1 MGDKLKI
8 PPLRPSFASQ
18 PDMQPPEPVPAAR
31 TTLQESVAH
40 QREALANLLREPL
53 ALAAQ
58 ACSRVWANRAALN
71 AALGHALAD
80 LPACKYLYALDTRA
94 IQLSDNISREGL
106 IETDYGRDRS
116 DRPYMRE
123 AVPNQGFLLSQA
135 YISLRVKR
143 PSLTAIQIVR
153 GEDDKALG
161 FVGADFDLRDLP
173 ITAKLYDEPTYWRQI
188 KGDPAIRGAVFHQT
202 RSESQ
207 MDLHVDTVLGVM
219 TELMEDH
226 GVFHGKLHFSS
237 SRATVWLVDDPY
249 RYRLLDIDALTDP
262 DTCLI
267 YPHHLYPD
275 DAVVPK
281 DKIRPV
287 LDNLRA
293 LRFMD
298 ETFYLRAGSLNIFN
312 GMVGLTFSCDGSH
325 YLPWDEFL
333 SKGYDFWASGS
344 TLG

>member
-1 MGDKLKI
+1 M
-8 PPLRPSFASQ
+8 STS
-18 PDMQPPEPVPAAR
+18 
-31 TTLQESVAH
+31 TTLAESVAH
-40 QREALANLLREPL
+40 QRDALANLLREPL

-58 ACSRVWANRAALN
+58 SCSRAWPSRAGLN
-71 AALGHALAD
+71 AALTHALTT
-80 LPACKYLYALDTRA
+80 LPTCKYLYALDTRA
-94 IQLSDNISREGL
+94 IQLSDNISHDGL
-106 IETDYGRDRS
+106 IDTDYGRERA

-135 YISLRVKR
+135 YISLRAKR

-153 GEDDKALG
+153 DDDGQVLG
-161 FVGADFDLRDLP
+161 FVGADFDLRDQP
-173 ITAKLYDEPTYWRQI
+173 ITGKLYDEPTYWRQI

-202 RSESQ
+202 RSDSQ
-207 MDLHVDTVLGVM
+207 MDLNLDTVLGVM
-219 TELMEDH
+219 EELMTDR

-237 SRATVWLVDDPY
+237 SRATIWVVDDPY

-267 YPHHLYPD
+267 YPRHAYPT

-281 DKIRPV
+281 DKIGPV
-287 LDNLRA
+287 FDGLRA

-333 SKGYDFWASGS
+333 SKGYDFWAPDNPTGVNSPD
-344 TLG
+344 

>member
-1 MGDKLKI
+1 M
-8 PPLRPSFASQ
+8 STS
-18 PDMQPPEPVPAAR
+18 
-31 TTLQESVAH
+31 TTLAESVTR
-40 QREALANLLREPL
+40 QRDALANLLREPL

-58 ACSRVWANRAALN
+58 ACSRAWPSRAGLN
-71 AALGHALAD
+71 AALTHALTTM
-80 LPACKYLYALDTRA
+80 PACKYLYALDTRA

-123 AVPNQGFLLSQA
+123 AVPNQGFLLTQA
-135 YISLRVKR
+135 YISLRAKR

-153 GEDDKALG
+153 DDDGKALG

-173 ITAKLYDEPTYWRQI
+173 ITSKLYDEPTYWRQI

-202 RSESQ
+202 RSDSQ
-207 MDLHVDTVLGVM
+207 MDLHLDTVLGVM
-219 TELMEDH
+219 EELMTDR

-237 SRATVWLVDDPY
+237 SRATGWLVDDPY

-267 YPHHLYPD
+267 YPHHDYPA
-275 DAVVPK
+275 DAVVPR

-287 LDNLRA
+287 LDSLRA

-298 ETFYLRAGSLNIFN
+298 ETLYLRAGSLNVFN

-333 SKGYDFWASGS
+333 SKGYDFWAPDYLTGQQCPA
-344 TLG
+344 

>member
-1 MGDKLKI
+1 MST
-8 PPLRPSFASQ
+8 P
-18 PDMQPPEPVPAAR
+18 
-31 TTLQESVAH
+31 TTLAESVIH
-40 QREALANLLREPL
+40 QRDALANLLREPL

-58 ACSRVWANRAALN
+58 ACSHAWPSRAGLN
-71 AALGHALAD
+71 AALMHALAA
-80 LPACKYLYALDTRA
+80 LPACKYLYAMDTRA
-94 IQLSDNISREGL
+94 FQLSDNISHEGL
-106 IETDYGRDRS
+106 VDTDYGRDRS

-135 YISLRVKR
+135 YISLREKR

-153 GEDDKALG
+153 DDDGHVLG

-173 ITAKLYDEPTYWRQI
+173 ITAKLYDEPSYWRQI

-202 RSESQ
+202 RSDSP
-207 MDLHVDTVLGVM
+207 MDLHLDTVLGVM
-219 TELMEDH
+219 EELMTDR
-226 GVFHGKLHFSS
+226 GIFHGKLHFSS

-249 RYRLLDIDALTDP
+249 RYRLLDFDALTDP

-267 YPHHLYPD
+267 YPRHAYP
-275 DAVVPK
+275 ANALVPR

-287 LDNLRA
+287 LDALRA

-333 SKGYDFWASGS
+333 NKGYDFWSPDNLTAP
-344 TLG
+344 TCAV

>member
-1 MGDKLKI
+1 MST
-8 PPLRPSFASQ
+8 P
-18 PDMQPPEPVPAAR
+18 
-31 TTLQESVAH
+31 TTLAESVTR
-40 QREALANLLREPL
+40 QREALADLLREPL
-53 ALAAQ
+53 ALAAE
-58 ACSRVWANRAALN
+58 ACSRAWPSRAGLN
-71 AALGHALAD
+71 AALMHALTTI
-80 LPACKYLYALDTRA
+80 PACKYLYALDTRA

-123 AVPNQGFLLSQA
+123 AVPNQGFLLTQA
-135 YISLRVKR
+135 YISLRAKR

-153 GEDDKALG
+153 DDDGQVLG

-173 ITAKLYDEPTYWRQI
+173 ITGKLYDEPTYWRQI

-202 RSESQ
+202 RVDSQ
-207 MDLHVDTVLGVM
+207 MDLNLDTVIGVM
-219 TELMEDH
+219 EELMTDH

-237 SRATVWLVDDPY
+237 SRATMWLVDDPY
-249 RYRLLDIDALTDP
+249 RYRLLDIQALTDP

-267 YPHHLYPD
+267 YPHVDYP
-275 DAVVPK
+275 ANALVPK

-333 SKGYDFWASGS
+333 SKGYDFWASGKS
-344 TLG
+344 LG

>member
-1 MGDKLKI
+1 MINPGL
-8 PPLRPSFASQ
+8 PQQSPVSTPS
-18 PDMQPPEPVPAAR
+18 
-31 TTLQESVAH
+31 TLAESVAC

-53 ALAAQ
+53 ALVAQ
-58 ACSRVWANRAALN
+58 ACSRAWPSRAGLN
-71 AALGHALAD
+71 AALIHALTT
-80 LPACKYLYALDTRA
+80 LPACKYLYALDTHA
-94 IQLSDNISREGL
+94 VQLSDNISHDGL
-106 IETDYGRDRS
+106 IDTDYGRERA

-123 AVPNQGFLLSQA
+123 AVPNEGFMLSQA
-135 YISLRVKR
+135 YISLRAKR

-153 GEDDKALG
+153 DDDGRALG

-173 ITAKLYDEPTYWRQI
+173 ITSKLYDEPTYWRQI
-188 KGDPAIRGAVFHQT
+188 KGDPAIRGAVFQQT
-202 RSESQ
+202 RSDSQ
-207 MDLHVDTVLGVM
+207 LDRNLDTVLSVM
-219 TELMEDH
+219 EELMTDH

-237 SRATVWLVDDPY
+237 SRATIWVLDDPF

-267 YPHHLYPD
+267 YPRHDYPA
-275 DAVVPK
+275 DALVPR

-287 LDNLRA
+287 LDALRA

-333 SKGYDFWASGS
+333 SKGYDFWAPDKLSGQS
-344 TLG
+344 CPV

>member
-1 MGDKLKI
+1 M
-8 PPLRPSFASQ
+8 SAT
-18 PDMQPPEPVPAAR
+18 
-31 TTLQESVAH
+31 TTLAESVAH
-40 QREALANLLREPL
+40 QRDALANLLREPL

-58 ACSRVWANRAALN
+58 SCSRAWPSRAGIN
-71 AALGHALAD
+71 AALTHALTT
-80 LPACKYLYALDTRA
+80 LPACKYLYALNTQA
-94 IQLSDNISREGL
+94 VQLSDNISHEGL
-106 IETDYGRDRS
+106 VDTDYGRDRA

-135 YISLRVKR
+135 YISLRAKR

-153 GEDDKALG
+153 DDDGQVLG

-173 ITAKLYDEPTYWRQI
+173 ITGKLYDEPTYWRQV

-202 RSESQ
+202 RSDSQ
-207 MDLHVDTVLGVM
+207 MDLNLDTVLGVM
-219 TELMEDH
+219 EELMTDR

-237 SRATVWLVDDPY
+237 SRATIWVVDDPY

-267 YPHHLYPD
+267 YPRHAYPA
-275 DAVVPK
+275 DAVVPR
-281 DKIRPV
+281 DKIRSV
-287 LDNLRA
+287 FDGLRE

-325 YLPWDEFL
+325 YLPWDDFL
-333 SKGYDFWASGS
+333 SKGYDFWAPSMLAGQQCPI
-344 TLG
+344 

>member
-1 MGDKLKI
+1 MNA
-8 PPLRPSFASQ
+8 P
-18 PDMQPPEPVPAAR
+18 
-31 TTLQESVAH
+31 TTLAESVAK

-53 ALAAQ
+53 ALAAE
-58 ACSRVWANRAALN
+58 ACSRVWPNRAGLN
-71 AALGHALAD
+71 AALLHALTT
-80 LPACKYLYALDTRA
+80 LPACKYLYALDTHA
-94 IQLSDNISREGL
+94 VQLSDNISRNGL

-116 DRPYMRE
+116 DRPYMKE
-123 AVPNQGFLLSQA
+123 AVPSQGFLLSEA
-135 YISLRVKR
+135 YISLRAKR

-153 GEDDKALG
+153 GDDGQVLG

-173 ITAKLYDEPTYWRQI
+173 ITAKLYEEPTYWRQI
-188 KGDPAIRGAVFHQT
+188 KGDPAIRGAVFQQT
-202 RSESQ
+202 RSESAL
-207 MDLHVDTVLGVM
+207 DRNVDTVLGVLS
-219 TELMEDH
+219 ELMEDH

-237 SRATVWLVDDPY
+237 SRATIWLVDDPY

-267 YPHHLYPD
+267 YPRVPYPAN
-275 DAVVPK
+275 AVVPREQ
-281 DKIRPV
+281 IRPV

-333 SKGYDFWASGS
+333 SKGYDFWASGKAI
-344 TLG
+344 G

>member
-1 MGDKLKI
+1 MTT
-8 PPLRPSFASQ
+8 P
-18 PDMQPPEPVPAAR
+18 R
-31 TTLQESVAH
+31 TLAESVSH
-40 QREALANLLREPL
+40 QREVLANLLREPL
-53 ALAAQ
+53 ALAAE
-58 ACSRVWANRAALN
+58 ACSRAWPSRAGLN
-71 AALGHALAD
+71 AALTHAMATV
-80 LPACKYLYALDTRA
+80 PACKYMYALDTHA

-106 IETDYGRDRS
+106 IETDFGRDRS
-116 DRPYMRE
+116 ERPYMRE
-123 AVPNQGFLLSQA
+123 AVPNQGFLLTQA
-135 YISLRVKR
+135 YISLRAKR

-153 GEDDKALG
+153 DDEGQVLG

-173 ITAKLYDEPTYWRQI
+173 ITGKLYDEPTYWRQI
-188 KGDPAIRGAVFHQT
+188 KGDPSIRGGVFQQSRT
-202 RSESQ
+202 ESQ
-207 MDLHVDTVLGVM
+207 LDLNIETVLGVM
-219 TELMEDH
+219 EELMTDR

-267 YPHHLYPD
+267 YPNRAYPE

-287 LDNLRA
+287 LDSLRD

-333 SKGYDFWASGS
+333 SKGYDFWASGNLTGMQCS
-344 TLG
+344 T

>member
-1 MGDKLKI
+1 MST
-8 PPLRPSFASQ
+8 P
-18 PDMQPPEPVPAAR
+18 
-31 TTLQESVAH
+31 TTLAESVAH
-40 QREALANLLREPL
+40 QREVLANLLREPL

-58 ACSRVWANRAALN
+58 SCSRAWPSRAGLN
-71 AALGHALAD
+71 AALMHAL
-80 LPACKYLYALDTRA
+80 PTVPGCKYLYALDTRA
-94 IQLSDNISREGL
+94 VQLSDNISHEGL
-106 IETDYGRDRS
+106 IDTDFGRERA

-135 YISLRVKR
+135 YISLRAKR

-153 GEDDKALG
+153 DDEGQVLG

-173 ITAKLYDEPTYWRQI
+173 ITGKLYDEPTYWRQI
-188 KGDPAIRGAVFHQT
+188 KGDPSIRGGVFQQT
-202 RSESQ
+202 RTESQ
-207 MDLHVDTVLGVM
+207 LDQNIDTVLGVLEELI
-219 TELMEDH
+219 TER

-237 SRATVWLVDDPY
+237 SRATIWLVDDPY

-267 YPHHLYPD
+267 YPSRPYPA
-275 DAVVPK
+275 DAIVPK

-287 LDNLRA
+287 LDALRA

-298 ETFYLRAGSLNIFN
+298 ETFYLRAGSINIFN

-333 SKGYDFWASGS
+333 SKGFDFWASGS
-344 TLG
+344 PSGPQCPI

>member
-1 MGDKLKI
+1 
-8 PPLRPSFASQ
+8 
-18 PDMQPPEPVPAAR
+18 MQAAFLDR
-31 TTLQESVAH
+31 SPMSTPTTLAESVTK
-40 QREALANLLREPL
+40 QREALADLLREPL
-53 ALAAQ
+53 ALAAE
-58 ACSRVWANRAALN
+58 ACSRAWPSRAGLN
-71 AALGHALAD
+71 AALTHALTTM
-80 LPACKYLYALDTRA
+80 PACKYLYALDTRA

-106 IETDYGRDRS
+106 VETDYGRDRS

-123 AVPNQGFLLSQA
+123 AVPNQGFLLTQA
-135 YISLRVKR
+135 YISLRAKR

-153 GEDDKALG
+153 DDDGQVLG

-173 ITAKLYDEPTYWRQI
+173 ITGKLYDEPTYWRQI

-202 RSESQ
+202 RVDSQ
-207 MDLHVDTVLGVM
+207 MDLHLDTVLGVM
-219 TELMEDH
+219 EELMADH
-226 GVFHGKLHFSS
+226 GIFHGKLHFSS

-267 YPHHLYPD
+267 YPHHEYPA
-275 DAVVPK
+275 DAVVPR
-281 DKIRPV
+281 DRIRPV
-287 LDNLRA
+287 LDSLRL

-333 SKGYDFWASGS
+333 SKGYDFWASGNL
-344 TLG
+344 TGQNRPV

>member
-1 MGDKLKI
+1 M
-8 PPLRPSFASQ
+8 PSS
-18 PDMQPPEPVPAAR
+18 P
-31 TTLQESVAH
+31 TLAESVTQ

-53 ALAAQ
+53 ALAAE
-58 ACSRVWANRAALN
+58 ACSRAWPSRAGLN
-71 AALGHALAD
+71 AALTHALTTI
-80 LPACKYLYALDTRA
+80 PACKYLYALDTRA
-94 IQLSDNISREGL
+94 IQLSDNLSREGP
-106 IETDYGRDRS
+106 IEKDYGRDRS

-123 AVPNQGFLLSQA
+123 AVPNQGFLLTQA
-135 YISLRVKR
+135 YISLRAKR

-153 GEDDKALG
+153 DADGKALG

-173 ITAKLYDEPTYWRQI
+173 ITSKLYDEPNYWRQI

-202 RSESQ
+202 RSDSQ
-207 MDLHVDTVLGVM
+207 MDLNLDTVLGVM
-219 TELMEDH
+219 EELMTDH

-237 SRATVWLVDDPY
+237 SRATIWVVDDPY
-249 RYRLLDIDALTDP
+249 RYRLLDINALTDP

-267 YPHHLYPD
+267 YPHHDYPA
-275 DAVVPK
+275 DAVVPR

-287 LDNLRA
+287 LDSLRA

-325 YLPWDEFL
+325 YLPWDEYL
-333 SKGYDFWASGS
+333 SKGYDFWASGKS
-344 TLG
+344 LG